1 MSDGF
6 LDRLAEQIMHHEG
19 VRLAVYDDATGKPI
33 VAGDMVQGN
42 PTIGVGR
49 LLTDDRGITDDEVAM
64 LLKNDLEWVLKKAEG
79 YSFWDRLDEARQMV
93 IMGMIFNMGNR
104 FDQFKKM
111 IAALEVGDYVEA
123 SAQMMDSRWA
133 KTVKGRAVELSEQMR
148 TGVVK

>member
-1 MSDGF
+1 MTSFIDQV
-6 LDRLAEQIMHHEG
+6 AEQIMHHEG

-33 VAGDMVQGN
+33 VAGDVVQGN

-49 LLTDDRGITDDEVAM
+49 LLTDDRGITEDEVM
-64 LLKNDLEWVLKKAEG
+64 LLLKNDLAWVAKKAESYG
-79 YSFWDRLDEARQMV
+79 FWNRLDSARQMV

-111 IAALEVGDYVEA
+111 IAALEVGDYQEA
-123 SAQMMDSRWA
+123 SVQMMDSRWA
-133 KTVKGRAVELSEQMR
+133 KTVKGRAVELSEQMK

>member
-1 MSDGF
+1 MTSFIDQV
-6 LDRLAEQIMHHEG
+6 AEQIMHHEG

-33 VAGDMVQGN
+33 EAGDMVQGN

-49 LLTDDRGITDDEVAM
+49 LLTDQRGITEDEVMM
-64 LLKNDLEWVLKKAEG
+64 LLINDLTWVAEKAQTYG
-79 YSFWDRLDEARQMV
+79 FWNKLDSARQMV

-111 IAALEVGDYVEA
+111 IAALEVGDYEEA
-123 SAQMMDSRWA
+123 SVQMLDSRWA
-133 KTVKGRAVELSEQMR
+133 KIVKGRAVELSEQMR

>member
-1 MSDGF
+1 MSSFIDQV
-6 LDRLAEQIMHHEG
+6 AEQIMHHEG

-49 LLTDDRGITDDEVAM
+49 LLTDDRGITEDEVM
-64 LLKNDLEWVLKKAEG
+64 LLLKNDLTWVAEKAQTYG
-79 YSFWDRLDEARQMV
+79 FWNKLDSARQMV

-111 IAALEVGDYVEA
+111 IAALEVGDYEEA
-123 SAQMMDSRWA
+123 SVQMLDSRWA
-133 KTVKGRAVELSEQMR
+133 KIVKGRAVELSEQMR

>member
-1 MSDGF
+1 MTSFIDQV
-6 LDRLAEQIMHHEG
+6 AEQIMHHEG

-33 VAGDMVQGN
+33 EAGDMVQGN

-49 LLTDDRGITDDEVAM
+49 LLTDQRGITEDEVM
-64 LLKNDLEWVLKKAEG
+64 ILLKNDLTWVAEKAQTYG
-79 YSFWDRLDEARQMV
+79 FWNKLDSARQMV

-148 TGVVK
+148 TGL

>member
-1 MSDGF
+1 MSNSF

-19 VRLAVYDDATGKPI
+19 VRLAVYDDATGKAI

-49 LLTDDRGITDDEVAM
+49 LLTDDRGITDDEVAI

-79 YSFWDRLDEARQMV
+79 YAFWDRLDEARQIV
-93 IMGMIFNMGNR
+93 IAGMIFNMGNR

-111 IAALEVGDYVEA
+111 IAALEVGDYVVA
-123 SAQMMDSRWA
+123 SAEMLDSRWA
-133 KTVKGRAVELSEQMR
+133 TIVKTRAVELSEQMR
-148 TGVVK
+148 TGVMK

>member
-1 MSDGF
+1 MTSFIDQV
-6 LDRLAEQIMHHEG
+6 AEQIMHHEG

-49 LLTDDRGITDDEVAM
+49 LLTDDRGITEDEVM
-64 LLKNDLEWVLKKAEG
+64 LLLKNDLTWVAEKAQTYG
-79 YSFWDRLDEARQMV
+79 FWNKLDSARQMV

-111 IAALEVGDYVEA
+111 IAALEVGDYEEA
-123 SAQMMDSRWA
+123 SVQMLDSRWA
-133 KTVKGRAVELSEQMR
+133 EIVKGRAVELSEQMR

>member
-1 MSDGF
+1 MTSFIDQV
-6 LDRLAEQIMHHEG
+6 AEQIMHHEG

-49 LLTDDRGITDDEVAM
+49 LLTDDRGITEDEVM
-64 LLKNDLEWVLKKAEG
+64 LLLKNDLTWVAEKAQTYG
-79 YSFWDRLDEARQMV
+79 FWNKLDSARQMV

-111 IAALEVGDYVEA
+111 IAALEVGDYQEA
-123 SAQMMDSRWA
+123 SVQMLDSRWA
-133 KTVKGRAVELSEQMR
+133 KIVKGRAVELSEQMR

>member
-1 MSDGF
+1 MTSFIDQV
-6 LDRLAEQIMHHEG
+6 AEQIMHHEG

-49 LLTDDRGITDDEVAM
+49 LLTDDRGITEDEVM
-64 LLKNDLEWVLKKAEG
+64 LLLKNDLKWVAEKAQTYG
-79 YSFWDRLDEARQMV
+79 FWNKLDSARQMV

-111 IAALEVGDYVEA
+111 IAALEVGDYEEA
-123 SAQMMDSRWA
+123 SVQMLDSRWA
-133 KTVKGRAVELSEQMR
+133 TIVKGRAVELSEQMR
-148 TGVVK
+148 TGVMK

>member
-1 MSDGF
+1 MTSFIDQV
-6 LDRLAEQIMHHEG
+6 AEQIMHHEG

-49 LLTDDRGITDDEVAM
+49 LLTDDRGITEDEVM
-64 LLKNDLEWVLKKAEG
+64 LLLKNDLTWVAEKAQTYG
-79 YSFWDRLDEARQMV
+79 FWNKLDSARQMV

-111 IAALEVGDYVEA
+111 IAALEVGDYEEA
-123 SAQMMDSRWA
+123 SVQMLDSRWA
-133 KTVKGRAVELSEQMR
+133 KIVKGRAVELSEQMR

>member
-1 MSDGF
+1 MTSFIDQV
-6 LDRLAEQIMHHEG
+6 AEQIMHHEG

-33 VAGDMVQGN
+33 EAGDMVQGN

-49 LLTDDRGITDDEVAM
+49 LLTDQRGITEDEVM
-64 LLKNDLEWVLKKAEG
+64 ILLKNDLTWVAEKAQTYG
-79 YSFWDRLDEARQMV
+79 FWNKLDSARQMV

-111 IAALEVGDYVEA
+111 IAALEVGDYEEA
-123 SAQMMDSRWA
+123 SVQMLDSRWA
-133 KTVKGRAVELSEQMR
+133 KIVKGRAVELSEQMR

>member
-1 MSDGF
+1 MTSFIDQV
-6 LDRLAEQIMHHEG
+6 AEQIMHHEG

-33 VAGDMVQGN
+33 VAGDTVQGN

-49 LLTDDRGITDDEVAM
+49 LLTDDRGITEDEVMM
-64 LLKNDLEWVLKKAEG
+64 LLRNDLTWVAKKAESYG
-79 YSFWDRLDEARQMV
+79 FWHRLDSARQMV

-111 IAALEVGDYVEA
+111 IAALEVGDYIEA
-123 SAQMMDSRWA
+123 SAQMLDSRWA
-133 KTVKGRAVELSEQMR
+133 KTVKGRAVELAEQMR

>member
-1 MSDGF
+1 MTSFIDQV
-6 LDRLAEQIMHHEG
+6 AEQIMHHEG

-49 LLTDDRGITDDEVAM
+49 LLTDDRGITKDEVM
-64 LLKNDLEWVLKKAEG
+64 LLLKNDLTWVAEKAQTYG
-79 YSFWDRLDEARQMV
+79 FWNKLDSARQMV

-111 IAALEVGDYVEA
+111 IAALEVGDYEEA
-123 SAQMMDSRWA
+123 SVQMLDSRWA
-133 KTVKGRAVELSEQMR
+133 KIVKGRAVELSEQMR

>member
-1 MSDGF
+1 MTSFIDQV
-6 LDRLAEQIMHHEG
+6 AEQIMHHEG

-33 VAGDMVQGN
+33 VAGDVVQGN

-49 LLTDDRGITDDEVAM
+49 LLTDDRGITEDEVMM
-64 LLKNDLEWVLKKAEG
+64 LLRNDLTWVAKKAESYG
-79 YSFWDRLDEARQMV
+79 FWNRLDSARQMV

-111 IAALEVGDYVEA
+111 IAALEVGDYQEA
-123 SAQMMDSRWA
+123 SVQMMDSRWA
-133 KTVKGRAVELSEQMR
+133 KTVKGRAVELSEQMK

>member
-1 MSDGF
+1 MTSFIDQV
-6 LDRLAEQIMHHEG
+6 AEQIMHHEG

-33 VAGDMVQGN
+33 VAGDVVQGN

-49 LLTDDRGITDDEVAM
+49 LLTDDRGITEDEVMM
-64 LLKNDLEWVLKKAEG
+64 LLRNDLTWVAKKAESYG
-79 YSFWDRLDEARQMV
+79 FWNRLDSARQMV

-111 IAALEVGDYVEA
+111 IAALEVGDYQEA
-123 SAQMMDSRWA
+123 SVQMMDSRWA
-133 KTVKGRAVELSEQMR
+133 KIVKGRAVELSEQMK

>member
-1 MSDGF
+1 MTSFIDQV
-6 LDRLAEQIMHHEG
+6 AEQIMHHEG

-33 VAGDMVQGN
+33 EAGDTVQGN

-49 LLTDDRGITDDEVAM
+49 LLTHDRGITEDEVMM
-64 LLKNDLEWVLKKAEG
+64 LLRNDLTWVAKKAESYG
-79 YSFWDRLDEARQMV
+79 FWHRLDSARQMV

-111 IAALEVGDYVEA
+111 IAALEVGDYIEA
-123 SAQMMDSRWA
+123 SAQMLDSRWA
-133 KTVKGRAVELSEQMR
+133 KTVKGRAVELAEQMR

>member
-1 MSDGF
+1 MTSFIDQV
-6 LDRLAEQIMHHEG
+6 AEQIMHHEG

-33 VAGDMVQGN
+33 EAGDMVQGN

-49 LLTDDRGITDDEVAM
+49 LLTDQRGITEDEVM
-64 LLKNDLEWVLKKAEG
+64 LLLKNDLAWVAEKAQTYG
-79 YSFWDRLDEARQMV
+79 FWNKLDSARQMV

-111 IAALEVGDYVEA
+111 IAALEVGDYEEA
-123 SAQMMDSRWA
+123 SVQMLDSRWA
-133 KTVKGRAVELSEQMR
+133 KIVKGRAVELSEQMR

>member
-1 MSDGF
+1 MTSFIDQV
-6 LDRLAEQIMHHEG
+6 AEQIMHHEG

-33 VAGDMVQGN
+33 EAGDMVQGN

-49 LLTDDRGITDDEVAM
+49 LLTDQRGITEDEVMM
-64 LLKNDLEWVLKKAEG
+64 LLKNDLTWVAEKAQTYG
-79 YSFWDRLDEARQMV
+79 FWNKLGSARQMV

-111 IAALEVGDYVEA
+111 IAALEVGDYEEA
-123 SAQMMDSRWA
+123 SVQMLDSRWA
-133 KTVKGRAVELSEQMR
+133 KIVKGRAVELSEQMR

>member
-1 MSDGF
+1 MTSFIDQV
-6 LDRLAEQIMHHEG
+6 AEQIMHHEG

-33 VAGDMVQGN
+33 EAGDMVQGN

-49 LLTDDRGITDDEVAM
+49 LLTDQRGITEDEVM
-64 LLKNDLEWVLKKAEG
+64 LLLKNDLTWVAEKAQTYG
-79 YSFWDRLDEARQMV
+79 FWNKLDSARQMV

-111 IAALEVGDYVEA
+111 IAALEVGDYEEA
-123 SAQMMDSRWA
+123 SVQMLDSRWA
-133 KTVKGRAVELSEQMR
+133 KIVKGRAVELSEQMR

>member
-1 MSDGF
+1 MTSFIDQV
-6 LDRLAEQIMHHEG
+6 AEQIMHHEG

-33 VAGDMVQGN
+33 EAGDMVQGN

-49 LLTDDRGITDDEVAM
+49 LLTDQRGITEDEVM
-64 LLKNDLEWVLKKAEG
+64 ILLKNDLTWVAEKAQTYG
-79 YSFWDRLDEARQMV
+79 FWNKLDSARQMV